1 MQPQASVKS
10 VPQHLPELDGLR
22 AVASLGII
30 VTHVSFQ
37 TGTGW
42 GFAGR
47 FDFFVA
53 VFFALSAFLLW
64 RRRGLHSLA
73 GYARSRVARLLPA
86 YYACVVVV
94 MLLLPDAHSLTL
106 TQLLSNLTSTQIYVV
121 DGLAPGLTHLWS
133 LCVEFFFYLFLPVL
147 VWLLGTL
154 PRRWRI
160 AAIILAGV
168 LSWAWG
174 FVPFVADYAKDLSLI
189 HI

>member
-47 FDFFVA
+47 FDYFVA

-64 RRRGLHSLA
+64 RRRGHLIRLRALA
-73 GYARSRVARLLPA
+73 RGASATGLLCLRGGGDAPASRCPLAHPYPA
-86 YYACVVVV
+86 V
-94 MLLLPDAHSLTL
+94 
-106 TQLLSNLTSTQIYVV
+106 
-121 DGLAPGLTHLWS
+121 
-133 LCVEFFFYLFLPVL
+133 
-147 VWLLGTL
+147 
-154 PRRWRI
+154 
-160 AAIILAGV
+160 
-168 LSWAWG
+168 
-174 FVPFVADYAKDLSLI
+174 
-189 HI
+189 

>member
-73 GYARSRVARLLPA
+73 GYARSRVARLLPVS
-86 YYACVVVV
+86 YT
-94 MLLLPDAHSLTL
+94 HLTL
-106 TQLLSNLTSTQIYVV
+106 PTT
-121 DGLAPGLTHLWS
+121 
-133 LCVEFFFYLFLPVL
+133 
-147 VWLLGTL
+147 
-154 PRRWRI
+154 R
-160 AAIILAGV
+160 
-168 LSWAWG
+168 
-174 FVPFVADYAKDLSLI
+174 
-189 HI
+189 

>member
-64 RRRGLHSLA
+64 RRRGLHTLS

-86 YYACVVVV
+86 YYACVVAV

-133 LCVEFFFYLFLPVL
+133 LCVEFFFYLFL
-147 VWLLGTL
+147 
-154 PRRWRI
+154 
-160 AAIILAGV
+160 
-168 LSWAWG
+168 
-174 FVPFVADYAKDLSLI
+174 
-189 HI
+189 